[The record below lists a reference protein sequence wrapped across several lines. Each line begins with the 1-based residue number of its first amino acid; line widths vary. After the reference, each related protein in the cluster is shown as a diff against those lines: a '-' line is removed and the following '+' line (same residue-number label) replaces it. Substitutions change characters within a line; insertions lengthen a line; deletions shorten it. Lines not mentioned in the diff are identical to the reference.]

1 MWGENIFRWN
11 HIIYNFQKDSKSL
24 GNDGFRGEFHK
35 HFSNELAPG
44 LLDVC
49 GSWGKL
55 GTMDITSRTGIISVI
70 KKILQTT
77 DPHTLII
84 KSPLQ
89 KTLDTIIDE
98 KQSASIK

>member
-11 HIIYNFQKDSKSL
+11 HTIYNFQKNRKSL
-24 GNDGFRGEFHK
+24 GNEDFRAEYHK

-49 GSWGKL
+49 DSWGKF
-55 GTMDITSRTGIISVI
+55 GTMGITSRTGIISVI

-89 KTLDTIIDE
+89 KTLDTIIGE
-98 KQSASIK
+98 KQSAAIN